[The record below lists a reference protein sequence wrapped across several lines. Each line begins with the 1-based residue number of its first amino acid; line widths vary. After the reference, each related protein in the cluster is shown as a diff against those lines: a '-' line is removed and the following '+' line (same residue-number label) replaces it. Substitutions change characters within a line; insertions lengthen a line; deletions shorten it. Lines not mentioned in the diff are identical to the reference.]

1 MKTAKLA
8 LALLTIVTLGSAI
21 NPAYADQ
28 ATIQET
34 DQNAVITG
42 NNNTINQQTIQI
54 NVQNGKSRRGSTGIV
69 QRTQQNTDV
78 LGNDNYSRQQSVQMN
93 QTKEKDRGNH
103 RGFSHKNHKNNK

>member
-1 MKTAKLA
+1 MKTSKLA

-28 ATIQET
+28 ATIQEA

-54 NVQNGKSRRGSTGIV
+54 NIQKGKNRRGSTGVV

-78 LGNDNYSRQQSVQMN
+78 LGNDNESKQQSVQIN
-93 QTKEKDRGNH
+93 QTKEKERGNH
-103 RGFSHKNHKNNK
+103 RGYGYKNKKNNK